1 MIKDQRF
8 TITVP
13 ASSANLGPGFDS
25 IGIALSRYL
34 SLKVEY
40 SKKWEFIPKT
50 KDVEGIPENE
60 ENLMYQVAAQV
71 AEKYEAQLPPAKVEV
86 ESDIPLTR
94 GLGSS
99 ASAIVAGIELANVLC
114 GLQLTIEEKLRMAS
128 LIEGHPD
135 NVGPS
140 LYGGL
145 IIGSHHEK
153 STRVVHLA
161 DIDLEVVAVIPRYE
175 LKTSKARNVLPK
187 ELSYNDAV
195 EVSAVSNVLVAALMT
210 RNWQLAGEM
219 MERDLFHEPYRA
231 SLVPELEL
239 VRREAKKKGAIG
251 VALSGAG
258 PTVLCLAKKGDGDE
272 IGKHLQS
279 LLPVC
284 EISVLNIDSKGVQ
297 VKMEAVTNTCS

>member
-8 TITVP
+8 IITVP

-25 IGIALSRYL
+25 VGIALSRYL
-34 SLKVEY
+34 SLKVELAE
-40 SKKWEFIPKT
+40 KWEFIPKT
-50 KDVEGIPENE
+50 KDVEEIPTNE

-71 AEKYEAQLPPAKVEV
+71 AEKYEVPLPPAKVEV

-99 ASAIVAGIELANVLC
+99 ASAIVAGIELANELC
-114 GLQLTIEEKLRMAS
+114 GLQLTIEEKLRTAS

-145 IIGSHHEK
+145 IIGNHHEK
-153 STRVVHLA
+153 STQVVHLS
-161 DIDLEVVAVIPRYE
+161 DIDLEIVAVIPRYE
-175 LKTSKARNVLPK
+175 LRTSEARSVLPK
-187 ELSYNDAV
+187 ELSYRTAV
-195 EVSAVSNVLVAALMT
+195 EASAVSNVLVAALMS

-231 SLVPELEL
+231 SLVPELEV
-239 VRREAKKKGAIG
+239 VRLEAKKKGALG
-251 VALSGAG
+251 TALSGAG
-258 PTVLCLAKKGDGDE
+258 PTILCLAQKGT
-272 IGKHLQS
+272 GKDIAGHLQHLLPSCDVS
-279 LLPVC
+279 LLHV
-284 EISVLNIDSKGVQ
+284 DQHGVQ
-297 VKMEAVTNTCS
+297 TTRETVKNHCL